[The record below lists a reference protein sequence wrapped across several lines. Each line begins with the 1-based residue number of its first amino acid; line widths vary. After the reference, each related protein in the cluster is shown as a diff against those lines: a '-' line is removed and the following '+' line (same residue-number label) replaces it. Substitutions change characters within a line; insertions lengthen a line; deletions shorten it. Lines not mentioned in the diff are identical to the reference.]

1 MELFL
6 KNRPTTILAGAGLSM
21 PAPTCLPGWWTLNDA
36 VLQALADALD
46 RTTGQPALSDRFR
59 KVVVDRRDHTPF
71 LKPDLQAQL
80 LEDEIGEAYF
90 GALARVDS
98 SDWNGAHDLI
108 AELARQGCVGAIVTT
123 NFDGTIE
130 RALDAAGVDHRLF
143 ASPRDFEQ
151 LEGFAGLA
159 VVKVHGSSALPAT
172 LVDTLRQRL
181 HGRPEALSRWMRA
194 RFVGFPT
201 LALGFSCEDL
211 QYDPNYLAIRPA
223 VHDGG
228 EFLFV
233 SLNPQPSTPLAA
245 LQSDFPGRV
254 SYQSAE
260 LPHWLFDAVESSG
273 IQHRIPRPAVVLQD
287 EVHERKLRV
296 TERLAAALA
305 DWAASLNRM
314 EVINAV
320 TALLSSAGERQ
331 TADYVLRRTWRSW
344 RGPED
349 CSGPSYARFL
359 CNCGETLI
367 RAARFRNP
375 HDRDK
380 DFAAW
385 HAAADLDPRQ
395 FFIRAVTVSDTDVAR
410 ARLVLCEFLA
420 GKRVP
425 ALGPELIA
433 MLTRLNEA
441 SGEGHSLSLSLI
453 DATFSLTQVLEL
465 CALGQACGGLLD
477 NAHRSAK
484 RLGDEFRRAEAAWR
498 LARNLAFGLVADP
511 AHAERVLSLT
521 TECNEIAARL
531 DIRQSDAG
539 AAVARSIAAGAR
551 DEWDAAAAEAR
562 RAEDIYLRIEDL
574 LGASFAKRER
584 LRSLIA
590 LGRKTQQADAAQW
603 DELSEWLQRFA
614 IDQAPGLRPIVKLE
628 LARLAEYFD
637 DTLALQLATDAIEDA
652 ALQEHPYIGQA
663 AKEFLRSISG
673 AEPAGT

>member
-1 MELFL
+1 M
-6 KNRPTTILAGAGLSM
+6 K
-21 PAPTCLPGWWTLNDA
+21 
-36 VLQALADALD
+36 
-46 RTTGQPALSDRFR
+46 
-59 KVVVDRRDHTPF
+59 
-71 LKPDLQAQL
+71 
-80 LEDEIGEAYF
+80 
-90 GALARVDS
+90 ARV
-98 SDWNGAHDLI
+98 
-108 AELARQGCVGAIVTT
+108 
-123 NFDGTIE
+123 
-130 RALDAAGVDHRLF
+130 
-143 ASPRDFEQ
+143 
-151 LEGFAGLA
+151 
-159 VVKVHGSSALPAT
+159 
-172 LVDTLRQRL
+172 
-181 HGRPEALSRWMRA
+181 
-194 RFVGFPT
+194 
-201 LALGFSCEDL
+201 
-211 QYDPNYLAIRPA
+211 
-223 VHDGG
+223 
-228 EFLFV
+228 
-233 SLNPQPSTPLAA
+233 
-245 LQSDFPGRV
+245 
-254 SYQSAE
+254 
-260 LPHWLFDAVESSG
+260 
-273 IQHRIPRPAVVLQD
+273 
-287 EVHERKLRV
+287 
-296 TERLAAALA
+296 
-305 DWAASLNRM
+305 
-314 EVINAV
+314 
-320 TALLSSAGERQ
+320 
-331 TADYVLRRTWRSW
+331 
-344 RGPED
+344 RGH
-349 CSGPSYARFL
+349 
-359 CNCGETLI
+359 CGETLI